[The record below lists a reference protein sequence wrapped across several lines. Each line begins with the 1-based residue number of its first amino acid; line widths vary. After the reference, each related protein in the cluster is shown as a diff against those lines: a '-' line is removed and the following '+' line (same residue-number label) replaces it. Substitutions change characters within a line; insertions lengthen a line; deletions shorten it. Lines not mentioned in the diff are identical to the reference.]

1 MLNKQRA
8 FSLNT
13 LLNTFN
19 TLNTNS
25 GSFILVTKTIYVDP
39 NSLCIK
45 DRACYSLF
53 FLLYPSELRAELNLT
68 LYFVYLTHS
77 ALVLKLHIKYVNY
90 VNNKKVRQKR
100 QKLKWKQQQS
110 GACSGASGSRSSGFP
125 WWRRLRTELEADS
138 HGILIS
144 SSNVVTC
151 CFQRP
156 QVAKIILKVEIKVK
170 NINIANSF
178 VQKCVVPNSLQCY
191 LFIWAW
197 ISPGS
202 SLYDCFLQV
211 CDNYW
216 FVLCSEL
223 FISGHTH
230 KSVSYLPLQSWQR
243 WTTMN
248 ETFQSSRR
256 HKRGSLTWPNFFS
269 LLGFLH
275 KHMKE
280 SARKMNNASIF
291 LYLLCQGPAVSP
303 PYPENSI
310 LTRCWR
316 AKLHVYHIITFL
328 SPVSHH
334 FFLMYVCVCMDT
346 ERHQGRSYFLVFI
359 WINYIDLS
367 HFFFFTSSIQS

>member
-1 MLNKQRA
+1 M
-8 FSLNT
+8 
-13 LLNTFN
+13 
-19 TLNTNS
+19 
-25 GSFILVTKTIYVDP
+25 
-39 NSLCIK
+39 
-45 DRACYSLF
+45 
-53 FLLYPSELRAELNLT
+53 
-68 LYFVYLTHS
+68 
-77 ALVLKLHIKYVNY
+77 
-90 VNNKKVRQKR
+90 
-100 QKLKWKQQQS
+100 
-110 GACSGASGSRSSGFP
+110 
-125 WWRRLRTELEADS
+125 
-138 HGILIS
+138 
-144 SSNVVTC
+144 
-151 CFQRP
+151 
-156 QVAKIILKVEIKVK
+156 AKIILKVEIKVK

-197 ISPGS
+197 ISAGS

-211 CDNYW
+211 CYNYW

-303 PYPENSI
+303 PYPENNI

-367 HFFFFTSSIQS
+367 HFFSLHQAYSLRIQCNNERKQTIQRQSCAAQRIPPFTLLLDNILYRYSTSILYVYIFVTVTKIRYVTVDARLYTQGENKTQKSCTVLIEGKDTHDC